1 MATAWGSRHFGSRR
15 IAVAQHAHRETEFI
29 DRGVDFVALDI
40 PKGVSELLV
49 TGPKSIAIAGLDVL
63 AGSLETVAQRYERRG
78 GTTYWYSAPRFD
90 YQALLEVDAAGFIR
104 LYPGLWEAEP

>member
-29 DRGVDFVALDI
+29 DRGVDFVASDI

-49 TGPKSIAIAGLDVL
+49 TGPKSIAIEGLDVL
-63 AGSLETVAQRYERRG
+63 AGKRVHVRQTSSYYESPVG
-78 GTTYWYSAPRFD
+78 
-90 YQALLEVDAAGFIR
+90 
-104 LYPGLWEAEP
+104 